1 MSRADPGDHDWASR
15 LIRARAVVLGMLAVA
30 TVAIGSQAPSI
41 GVHFAPEE
49 LVAPDD
55 RARADADRV
64 REHFGNPGEAV
75 VLLVEADDVLDAPT
89 LAYLHRTARALSSMP
104 GITRVVA
111 PSTVPVPR
119 RVAIETH
126 DDEDLDAL
134 QDAPMEGSDALDPT
148 LAALADI
155 VAAHPARWPDGMLSL
170 ANETSH
176 VEVAPLVAG
185 ETPTEA
191 ERLAL
196 IAMFEH
202 SALLRRRLVSPSR
215 HVAVVAALLRPG
227 ASESDLDTVLEAARA
242 QIEAAPAS
250 VTVRLT
256 GLPAI
261 RREMVDALRDDQLL
275 LVALATMASL
285 LVLLIG
291 LRTAAGVM
299 LPIATVGIT
308 VTLTLGGMAI
318 AGEPI
323 NLLTNMIPP
332 LLLTIGLSDAVHV
345 VLRSEEEMAR
355 GLSRIEAA
363 VSALRH
369 LWLPCFVT
377 SFTTAIG
384 FGALLLQETSIL
396 RRFGLIAAVATL
408 AAYVVT
414 ITFVPSM
421 LPFMRPRGSA
431 RRLPGSGQEDD
442 LLEQLMVKIATAS
455 SSHWRI
461 TLWGS
466 LLLLLIAAV
475 VAQDIVVDSRLLD
488 QFAEGSEV
496 AVTTRILESE
506 LDGVRSLD
514 IELAVQPGRL
524 GEHRAEGHRAE
535 GHFLTPEGIADLE
548 ALAHH
553 LRDQPG
559 VLRVASASD
568 WFREMR
574 ALLLDTPGTDAEARE
589 GPFHDGREVRA
600 LHRLAAGADDAP
612 LARLVTSDGNAAR
625 LEVRLEDRG
634 ASRILSMLAG
644 VQSLAEARGLHA
656 SFSGEAY
663 DASRGLDRIVRSLGS
678 LGAAVALIFLVMA
691 LLFRSVRLG
700 LIAIPPNA
708 LPLALTLAYMVLRGI
723 PLHAAT
729 VIVFTVTVGLSV
741 DGATHVIARFQE
753 EAKSGLSS
761 HEIVLAT
768 VRSSG
773 RGVVLSSATLL
784 LGYGA
789 LLFSAFEPVR
799 LFGELSA
806 VAIAGALIAQI
817 VLLPALLAGF
827 ALPTPAKRLE
837 RPSLEPTA

>member
-1 MSRADPGDHDWASR
+1 LSGHDPGERDWASR
-15 LIRARAVVLGMLAVA
+15 LIRARGAVLCILALA
-30 TVAIGSQAPSI
+30 TLAIGSQAPSI

-75 VLLVEADDVLDAPT
+75 VLLVEGEDVLDAPT
-89 LAYLHRTARALSSMP
+89 LAYLHRTARALSSLP
-104 GITRVVA
+104 VITRVVA

-126 DDEDLDAL
+126 DEEDLDAL
-134 QDAPMEGSDALDPT
+134 EDGPIEGSDALDPA

-170 ANETSH
+170 ANETSR

-196 IAMFEH
+196 IETFEG

-227 ASESDLDTVLEAARA
+227 ASETELDTVLDAARA
-242 QIEAAPAS
+242 SIEQAPTS
-250 VTVRLT
+250 VTVRMT
-256 GLPAI
+256 GLPVI
-261 RREMVDALRDDQLL
+261 RREMVDALRQDQLL
-275 LVALATMASL
+275 LVGLATLASL
-285 LVLLIG
+285 VVLLIG

-299 LPIATVGIT
+299 LPLATVGVT

-332 LLLTIGLSDAVHV
+332 LLLTIGLAEAVHM
-345 VLRSEEEMAR
+345 VLRWEEEVAR
-355 GLSRIEAA
+355 GSSRTAA
-363 VSALRH
+363 AASALRH
-369 LWLPCFVT
+369 LWLPSFVT
-377 SFTTAIG
+377 TFTTAIG
-384 FGALLLQETSIL
+384 FGALLLQETSVL
-396 RRFGLIAAVATL
+396 RRFGLIAALATML
-408 AAYVVT
+408 AYV
-414 ITFVPSM
+414 ITVVFVPSM

-431 RRLPGSGQEDD
+431 RRLPGSGKEDD
-442 LLEQLMVKIATAS
+442 LLEQLMVKIARATLS
-455 SSHWRI
+455 QWRL
-461 TLWGS
+461 TLLGS
-466 LLLLLIAAV
+466 LVLLVVAAV
-475 VAQDIVVDSRLLD
+475 IAQDIVVDSRLLD

-514 IELAVQPGRL
+514 IVLDG
-524 GEHRAEGHRAE
+524 GD
-535 GHFLTPEGIADLE
+535 GHFLTPEGLADLD

-553 LRDQPG
+553 LRDQSG
-559 VLRVASASD
+559 VLRVESASD
-568 WFREMR
+568 WLREMR
-574 ALLLDTPGTDAEARE
+574 ALLLDTPAADDDARARA
-589 GPFHDGREVRA
+589 FHDEREVRA
-600 LHRLAAGADDAP
+600 LHRLAADGEDTP
-612 LARLVTSDGNAAR
+612 LARLATNDGSAAR

-644 VQSLAEARGLHA
+644 VQHLAEARGLHA

-678 LGAAVALIFLVMA
+678 LGAAVALIFLVMT

-753 EAKSGLSS
+753 EAKSGLSA

-806 VAIAGALIAQI
+806 VAIAGSLIAQI
-817 VLLPALLAGF
+817 VLLPALLAAF
-827 ALPTPAKRLE
+827 AIPARSTAAAI
-837 RPSLEPTA
+837 RIPPEPG

>member
-1 MSRADPGDHDWASR
+1 MSAPGDRDWASR
-15 LIRARAVVLGMLAVA
+15 LIGARALVLGTLALA
-30 TVAIGSQAPSI
+30 TVALGSQAPFI

-64 REHFGNPGEAV
+64 REHFGDPGEAV
-75 VLLVEADDVLDAPT
+75 VLLVESQDVLDATT
-89 LAYLHRTARALSSMP
+89 LGYLHRTARALAALP
-104 GITRVVA
+104 GVARVVA

-126 DDEDLDAL
+126 EGEDLDAL
-134 QDAPMEGSDALDPT
+134 EDEPLEGMDALDPR
-148 LAALADI
+148 LAALSDV
-155 VAAHPARWPDGMLSL
+155 VAAHPGRWPEGMLSL
-170 ANETSH
+170 ANETSR

-185 ETPTEA
+185 EVPTEA

-196 IAMFEH
+196 IDTFEH
-202 SALLRRRLVSPSR
+202 SAILHRRLVSPSR
-215 HVAVVAALLRPG
+215 HVAVIAALLRPG
-227 ASESDLDTVLEAARA
+227 ASEATLDGVLGAARA
-242 QIEAAPAS
+242 QIDEAPAS

-261 RREMVDALRDDQLL
+261 RREMVGALRDDQLL
-275 LVALATMASL
+275 LVALATLASL

-299 LPIATVGIT
+299 LPIATVGIA

-318 AGEPI
+318 TGEPI

-345 VLRSEEEMAR
+345 VLRWEEEMAR

-396 RRFGLIAAVATL
+396 RRFGLIAALATML
-408 AAYVVT
+408 AYVVT
-414 ITFVPSM
+414 ISFVPSM
-421 LPFMRPRGSA
+421 LPFMRPRSSA

-442 LLEQLMVKIATAS
+442 LLEQLMVKIARATLAQ
-455 SSHWRI
+455 WRI
-461 TLWGS
+461 TLLGS
-466 LLLLLIAAV
+466 LLLLLVAAV
-475 VAQDIVVDSRLLD
+475 IAQDIVVDSRLLD

-496 AVTTRILESE
+496 AATTRILESE

-514 IELAVQPGRL
+514 IELDA
-524 GEHRAEGHRAE
+524 AE
-535 GHFLTPEGIADLE
+535 GHFLTPEGLADLD
-548 ALAHH
+548 ALAQH
-553 LRDQPG
+553 LRAQPG
-559 VLRVASASD
+559 VLRVESASD
-568 WFREMR
+568 WLREIR
-574 ALLLDTPGTDAEARE
+574 GLLLARDGAVDREA
-589 GPFHDGREVRA
+589 GGVSFHDPREVRA
-600 LHRLAAGADDAP
+600 LHDLVAGASDAP
-612 LARLVTSDGNAAR
+612 LVRLVTRDGSAAR

-634 ASRILSMLAG
+634 ASRILSMLGG
-644 VQSLAEARGLHA
+644 VQRLAEARDLSA

-678 LGAAVALIFLVMA
+678 LGAAVALIFLVMT

-741 DGATHVIARFQE
+741 DGATHVIARFKE
-753 EAKSGLSS
+753 ESRSDRTP

-806 VAIAGALIAQI
+806 VAIAGALIAQV
-817 VLLPALLAGF
+817 VLLPALLAAF
-827 ALPTPAKRLE
+827 ALPARTKAVA
-837 RPSLEPTA
+837 RPSLEPSAPT